1 MENIKILIDTD
12 LGDDVDDAAAVMLAL
27 GCPALTVLGIT
38 TVYKD
43 TCRRGEMVKDLLAQW
58 GREDIP
64 VHIGRGSALL
74 KTEDKEQEK
83 PIQYGLLETGDSAAD
98 KPVQHGLPEKE
109 KCGETA
115 VDFILDTVRKNPDVV
130 ILGMGCMTNLA
141 LAFLKD
147 AESMRQVRIVA
158 MGGAFFNTAPEWN
171 IICDPEAASVVVEQS
186 ENLVMMGLDVTK
198 FLKADQE
205 RLCGWRNRKS
215 RTMDYYLKGVDI
227 FREKTGFPVTLHDVL
242 LVAYLID
249 PEVVGLKQGH
259 FSVELAGRLTRG
271 TMADRSNYYEID
283 PQIEKNFRF
292 AQTVDVKRF
301 WDVMEQY
308 F

>member
-74 KTEDKEQEK
+74 KTEDKEPEK

-98 KPVQHGLPEKE
+98 KPVWHGLPEKE

-130 ILGMGCMTNLA
+130 IFGDGLYDQSGSGIFKGCREHEA
-141 LAFLKD
+141 GED
-147 AESMRQVRIVA
+147 RCD
-158 MGGAFFNTAPEWN
+158 GGRFF
-171 IICDPEAASVVVEQS
+171 
-186 ENLVMMGLDVTK
+186 
-198 FLKADQE
+198 
-205 RLCGWRNRKS
+205 
-215 RTMDYYLKGVDI
+215 
-227 FREKTGFPVTLHDVL
+227 
-242 LVAYLID
+242 
-249 PEVVGLKQGH
+249 
-259 FSVELAGRLTRG
+259 
-271 TMADRSNYYEID
+271 
-283 PQIEKNFRF
+283 
-292 AQTVDVKRF
+292 
-301 WDVMEQY
+301 
-308 F
+308 